1 MKYWNKQ
8 HLLRKCWY
16 KVSLRRADSHPN
28 FFPYYDGW
36 TNYSE
41 FDQVKRKLQMYDSDG
56 KFYMNIAHKD
66 IYFEKESDAVYFGIM
81 LL

>member
-8 HLLRKCWY
+8 HRLRKHWY
-16 KVSLRRADSHPN
+16 KVTLKRDDHVPN

-41 FDQVKRKLQMYDSDG
+41 FDSTKHELQMHRSDG
-56 KFYMNIAHKD
+56 KFYMKISHKD
-66 IYFEKESDAVYFGIM
+66 IYFEKERDAVYFS
-81 LL
+81 LKYL